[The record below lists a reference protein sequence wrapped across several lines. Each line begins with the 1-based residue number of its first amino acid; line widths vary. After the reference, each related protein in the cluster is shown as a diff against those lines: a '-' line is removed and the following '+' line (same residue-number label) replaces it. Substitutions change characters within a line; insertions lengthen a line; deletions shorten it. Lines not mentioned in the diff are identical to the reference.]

1 MEKNSMD
8 LFSKKALCR
17 VCAFIL
23 LAGCAYDS
31 SFAKGV
37 PGSND
42 QADDAQAQ
50 ANAQRAETEASLE
63 AKIAKLESPAYEAA
77 AQAEAE
83 AHKVSNDPDG
93 IIKSMVGF
101 TDVDRLLVHS
111 GRFPSDVLIYDAQ
124 LIKLVSAIPAS
135 IKEHRLHPEWMK
147 KFHDLHV
154 ARDASI
160 KGNRASV
167 EAMDMQRQQSRQT
180 QNDMTQ
186 LYEDQGNDLR
196 KNAEN
201 RAATDRAYQEKLG
214 NGPGSGLCQT
224 PVFGGTGTQTTPCP
238 AGN

>member
-1 MEKNSMD
+1 MD
-8 LFSKKALCR
+8 FFSKKALCR

-23 LAGCAYDS
+23 LAGCASNS
-31 SFAKGV
+31 SFATSAQ
-37 PGSND
+37 GSND
-42 QADDAQAQ
+42 QAGDALAQ
-50 ANAQRAETEASLE
+50 ANAARAQAEASLE
-63 AKIAKLESPAYEAA
+63 AKIAKLDSPGYEAA

-83 AHKVSNDPDG
+83 ALKVSNDPDG
-93 IIKSMVGF
+93 IIKSMVSF

-111 GRFPSDVLIYDAQ
+111 GRLPSDVLIYDAQ
-124 LIKLVSAIPAS
+124 LIKLVSVTPAS

-160 KGNRASV
+160 QGNRASV
-167 EAMDMQRQQSRQT
+167 EAMEKQRQQSRQT

-196 KNAEN
+196 KDAAN
-201 RAATDRAYQEKLG
+201 RAAADRAYQEKLG

-238 AGN
+238 DGN